1 MTSIVDSKPV
11 SGFKPFALE
20 RYFAIYEFSG
30 AKLLCCSDCE
40 PYKQSEI
47 IAMADEEAKD
57 LWDNLSLGYTES
69 AGLPLLRRE
78 IAKMYGEEKIS
89 DSNVTVLCPEEGI
102 YLSMRAILSKGDEVI
117 VTSPAYQSL
126 IEVAS
131 ATGAKIK
138 KWEAYID
145 PNTSD
150 ISFRI
155 EDFLHLISEKTKL
168 IVVNF
173 PHNPTGYQLPRK
185 DFNLMIETCKSL
197 ENVYLFS
204 DEMYRGL
211 EYEKEL
217 QNPAIC
223 EVYEK
228 GISLCGMSKVYAMPG
243 IRIGWV
249 VSQCEE
255 LNMKIRTLKDYTTIC
270 PPAPCEI
277 LALIGLRNAP
287 QIIQRNLN
295 IIKSS
300 LVEVEKFMERNSN
313 MFHMTKP
320 VAGSFAFPAIKDPN
334 GSISALCKEWVVEGN
349 VMLLPSNLYDF
360 DDKHFR
366 LGMYVNSISLNLK

>member
-89 DSNVTVLCPEEGI
+89 DSNVTVLCPEVGI

-138 KWEAYID
+138 
-145 PNTSD
+145 
-150 ISFRI
+150 
-155 EDFLHLISEKTKL
+155 
-168 IVVNF
+168 
-173 PHNPTGYQLPRK
+173 
-185 DFNLMIETCKSL
+185 
-197 ENVYLFS
+197 
-204 DEMYRGL
+204 
-211 EYEKEL
+211 
-217 QNPAIC
+217 
-223 EVYEK
+223 
-228 GISLCGMSKVYAMPG
+228 
-243 IRIGWV
+243 
-249 VSQCEE
+249 
-255 LNMKIRTLKDYTTIC
+255 
-270 PPAPCEI
+270 
-277 LALIGLRNAP
+277 
-287 QIIQRNLN
+287 
-295 IIKSS
+295 
-300 LVEVEKFMERNSN
+300 
-313 MFHMTKP
+313 
-320 VAGSFAFPAIKDPN
+320 
-334 GSISALCKEWVVEGN
+334 
-349 VMLLPSNLYDF
+349 
-360 DDKHFR
+360 
-366 LGMYVNSISLNLK
+366 